1 MSLSLSIQW
10 NFAKIPLVKIEQN
23 NKNPIFQNKN
33 AFFYIWG
40 CCDKKCILQNVYDF
54 TRGFFL
60 YTWLILSQH
69 PQQVFCFFNNI
80 FWGYLAN
87 QLFFSIFWVFMH
99 HPSKFG
105 SFSLKIDQEINF
117 QSWPFQTLFWQLNH
131 SALDG
136 CSIMRS
142 GQPLG
147 RS

>member
-1 MSLSLSIQW
+1 M
-10 NFAKIPLVKIEQN
+10 NKITKILFFRI
-23 NKNPIFQNKN
+23 KTR
-33 AFFYIWG
+33 FFYIWG

-131 SALDG
+131 SAMVDNIDPAAAHQKTSLNVIENFQHY
-136 CSIMRS
+136 STNI
-142 GQPLG
+142 QPI
-147 RS
+147 